1 MRVPEPESARYA
13 NFLIKQNFADSRL
26 KYGGPTDAI
35 HAMHGV
41 MASLVF
47 ACDLAEKELEKD
59 TARAFQRGEAWNVWV
74 RDLAG
79 VLQKRGFPT
88 GVRKDVDKSDTT
100 SPFVRFIWKLQELI
114 PQEFRRGS
122 HSEVA
127 LATLISKA
135 VRGR

>member
-1 MRVPEPESARYA
+1 MQCME
-13 NFLIKQNFADSRL
+13 I
-26 KYGGPTDAI
+26 
-35 HAMHGV
+35 
-41 MASLVF
+41 MASFVF

-100 SPFVRFIWKLQELI
+100 SPFVEIHLGAARANSLGI
-114 PQEFRRGS
+114 PTRQS
-122 HSEVA
+122 SEVA

-135 VRGR
+135 IRGR